1 MRGNKKPRVSGAFC
15 LKQQLINQEKI
26 MTNNVSTVNDKDPIL
41 CAISARVIVAI
52 DRISDGRITEA
63 LSALEQI
70 ENFLPKPNKNEMLCA
85 EAAAER
91 GALIQRKRPA
101 RQRRK

>member
-1 MRGNKKPRVSGAFC
+1 MP
-15 LKQQLINQEKI
+15 
-26 MTNNVSTVNDKDPIL
+26 NNMNTVNDKDPLL

-70 ENFLPKPNKNEMLCA
+70 EKFLPKPSKHEMLCA
-85 EAAAER
+85 TAAAER
-91 GALIQRKRPA
+91 GALIQRNKPA